1 MHYNV
6 QFMQLKPII
15 TASLM
20 AVLLTASSSSIAA
33 PKVGDKAP
41 NFSLQDQNNITHTL
55 SDYEGQWIV
64 LYFYPKDDTPG
75 CTTQACDFRDAVKRI
90 IASKAVLFGLS
101 VDSVRSHKFFA
112 EKYNLPFSLLA
123 DETGEVS
130 ELYDS
135 LSSFFRVANR
145 NTFIVDPE
153 GNIAKIYL
161 SVNPKTHSEMVLN
174 DLNRLQK
181 ARVKTESN

>member
-1 MHYNV
+1 M
-6 QFMQLKPII
+6 QFKSII
-15 TASLM
+15 KASVIAFLL
-20 AVLLTASSSSIAA
+20 VLSSSSIAGL
-33 PKVGDKAP
+33 KVGDKAP
-41 NFSLQDQNNITHTL
+41 NFALQDQNNITHNL

-101 VDSVRSHKFFA
+101 LDSVRSHKLFA
-112 EKYNLPFSLLA
+112 EKYNLQFSLLA

-135 LSSFFRVANR
+135 LSSFFKVANR

-174 DLNRLQK
+174 DLSSIQK
-181 ARVKTESN
+181 VSDNP

>member
-1 MHYNV
+1 
-6 QFMQLKPII
+6 MQLKSII
-15 TASLM
+15 TVSLI
-20 AVLLTASSSSIAA
+20 AVFLTASQSSIAA
-33 PKVGDKAP
+33 LKIGDKAP
-41 NFSLQDQNNITHTL
+41 NFSLQDQDNITHTL
-55 SDYEGQWIV
+55 SDYEGQWVV

-90 IASKAVLFGLS
+90 IASKSVVFGLS
-101 VDSVRSHKFFA
+101 LDSVASHKLFA

-135 LSSFFRVANR
+135 LRKLLGFAKR
-145 NTFIVDPE
+145 NTFIIDPK

-161 SVNPKTHSEMVLN
+161 SVDPKTHSTMVLN
-174 DLNRLQK
+174 DLDRLQK
-181 ARVKTESN
+181 SAGKT

>member
-1 MHYNV
+1 MR
-6 QFMQLKPII
+6 FKSII
-15 TASLM
+15 TVSVM
-20 AVLLTASSSSIAA
+20 ALLLTASSSSIAA
-33 PKVGDKAP
+33 LKVGDKAP

-55 SDYEGQWIV
+55 SDYEGQWVV

-90 IASKAVLFGLS
+90 IASKAVVFGLS
-101 VDSVRSHKFFA
+101 LDSVASHKLFA

-135 LSSFFRVANR
+135 LRKLLGYAKR
-145 NTFIVDPE
+145 NTFIVDPK

-161 SVNPKTHSEMVLN
+161 SVDPKTHSEMVLS
-174 DLNRLQK
+174 DLSNLQK
-181 ARVKTESN
+181 AYGKP

>member
-1 MHYNV
+1 M
-6 QFMQLKPII
+6 QFKSII
-15 TASLM
+15 KASVIAFLL
-20 AVLLTASSSSIAA
+20 VLSSSSIAGL
-33 PKVGDKAP
+33 KVGDKAP
-41 NFSLQDQNNITHTL
+41 NFALQDQNDITHNL

-101 VDSVRSHKFFA
+101 LDSVRSHKLFA
-112 EKYNLPFSLLA
+112 EKYNLQFSLLA

-135 LSSFFRVANR
+135 LSSFFKVANR

-174 DLNRLQK
+174 DLNKLQK
-181 ARVKTESN
+181 SK

>member
-1 MHYNV
+1 M
-6 QFMQLKPII
+6 QFKSTI
-15 TASLM
+15 TASVI
-20 AVLLTASSSSIAA
+20 ALLLALSSSSIAGL
-33 PKVGDKAP
+33 KVGNKAP
-41 NFSLQDQNNITHTL
+41 NFSLQDQNNLTHTL

-101 VDSVRSHKFFA
+101 LDSVRSHKLFA

-135 LSSFFRVANR
+135 LSSFFKVANR
-145 NTFIVDPE
+145 NTFIIDPE

-174 DLNRLQK
+174 DLNSLQK
-181 ARVKTESN
+181 VRDKSKSN

>member
-1 MHYNV
+1 
-6 QFMQLKPII
+6 MQLKSII
-15 TASLM
+15 TAATI
-20 AVLLTASSSSIAA
+20 AVFLITSSPSIAT
-33 PKVGDKAP
+33 PKVGEKAP
-41 NFSLQDQNNITHTL
+41 NFSLQDQDNITHTL

-90 IASKAVLFGLS
+90 IASKAMVFGLS
-101 VDSVRSHKFFA
+101 LDSVASHKLFA

-135 LSSFFRVANR
+135 LSKLLGYAKR
-145 NTFIVDPE
+145 NTFIVDPK

-161 SVNPKTHSEMVLN
+161 SVDPKTHSEMVLS
-174 DLNRLQK
+174 DLSNLQK
-181 ARVKTESN
+181 AYGKP

>member
-1 MHYNV
+1 M
-6 QFMQLKPII
+6 MQLKSII
-15 TASLM
+15 TASLI
-20 AVLLTASSSSIAA
+20 AVLLIASSSSIAGL
-33 PKVGDKAP
+33 KVGDKAP
-41 NFSLQDQNNITHTL
+41 NFGLQDQNNIIHTL

-90 IASKAVLFGLS
+90 IASKAVVFGLS
-101 VDSVRSHKFFA
+101 LDSVTSHKLFA

-135 LSSFFRVANR
+135 LSMFYKAAKR
-145 NTFIVDPE
+145 NTFIVDPK

-174 DLNRLQK
+174 DLNSIQK
-181 ARVKTESN
+181 ASDKPESN

>member
-1 MHYNV
+1 
-6 QFMQLKPII
+6 MQIKSII
-15 TASLM
+15 TTCVI
-20 AVLLTASSSSIAA
+20 AVLLIASSSSIAGF
-33 PKVGDKAP
+33 KVGDKAP
-41 NFSLQDQNNITHTL
+41 NFALQDQNSITHTL
-55 SDYEGQWIV
+55 SDYEGQWLV

-90 IASKAVLFGLS
+90 IASKAVVFGLS
-101 VDSVRSHKFFA
+101 LDSVRSHKLFA

-135 LSSFFRVANR
+135 LSNIFKVAKR
-145 NTFIVDPE
+145 NTFIVDPK

-161 SVNPKTHSEMVLN
+161 SVNPKTHSEIVLN
-174 DLNRLQK
+174 DLNILQK
-181 ARVKTESN
+181 TSEKLESN

>member
-1 MHYNV
+1 MR
-6 QFMQLKPII
+6 LKSFITISII
-15 TASLM
+15 T
-20 AVLLTASSSSIAA
+20 VLLTTSSSSIAA
-33 PKVGDKAP
+33 LKVGDKAP

-55 SDYEGQWIV
+55 SDYEGQWVV

-90 IASKAVLFGLS
+90 IASKSVVFGLS
-101 VDSVRSHKFFA
+101 LDSVESHKLFA

-123 DETGEVS
+123 DGTGEVS

-135 LSSFFRVANR
+135 LRNLLGYAKR

-161 SVNPKTHSEMVLN
+161 SVDPKTHSQMVLS
-174 DLNRLQK
+174 DLESLQ
-181 ARVKTESN
+181 

>member
-1 MHYNV
+1 
-6 QFMQLKPII
+6 MQLKSIL
-15 TASLM
+15 TASVIT
-20 AVLLTASSSSIAA
+20 VLLTASSSSIAA
-33 PKVGDKAP
+33 PKVGDKSP

-55 SDYEGQWIV
+55 SNFEGQWVV

-90 IASKAVLFGLS
+90 IASKAVVFGLS
-101 VDSVRSHKFFA
+101 VDSVRSHKLFA

-123 DETGEVS
+123 DETREVS

-135 LSSFFRVANR
+135 LSSFFKVAKR
-145 NTFIVDPE
+145 NTFIINPE

-161 SVNPKTHSEMVLN
+161 SVDPKTHSEMVLS
-174 DLNRLQK
+174 DLSSLQK
-181 ARVKTESN
+181 AYGKP

>member
-1 MHYNV
+1 ME
-6 QFMQLKPII
+6 LKSII
-15 TASLM
+15 TASVM
-20 AVLLTASSSSIAA
+20 ALLLTASSSSIAA
-33 PKVGDKAP
+33 LKVGDKAP

-55 SDYEGQWIV
+55 SDYEGQWVV

-90 IASKAVLFGLS
+90 IVSKAVVFGLS
-101 VDSVRSHKFFA
+101 LDTVASHKLFA

-135 LSSFFRVANR
+135 LHWLKSYSKRRFFLLFTACV
-145 NTFIVDPE
+145 F
-153 GNIAKIYL
+153 GKL
-161 SVNPKTHSEMVLN
+161 
-174 DLNRLQK
+174 
-181 ARVKTESN
+181 

>member
-1 MHYNV
+1 M
-6 QFMQLKPII
+6 MQLKSII
-15 TASLM
+15 TASLI
-20 AVLLTASSSSIAA
+20 AVLLIASSSSSIAGL
-33 PKVGDKAP
+33 KVGDKAP
-41 NFSLQDQNNITHTL
+41 NFALQDQNNITHTL

-90 IASKAVLFGLS
+90 IASKAVVFGLS
-101 VDSVRSHKFFA
+101 LDSVTSHKLFS

-135 LSSFFRVANR
+135 LSMFYKAAKR
-145 NTFIVDPE
+145 NTFIVDPK

-174 DLNRLQK
+174 DLNSIQK
-181 ARVKTESN
+181 ASDKPESN